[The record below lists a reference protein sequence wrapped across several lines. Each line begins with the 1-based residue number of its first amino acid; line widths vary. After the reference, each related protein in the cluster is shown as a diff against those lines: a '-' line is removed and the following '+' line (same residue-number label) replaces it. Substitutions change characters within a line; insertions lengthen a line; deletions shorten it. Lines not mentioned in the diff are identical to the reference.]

1 MPVWA
6 TDAARYGLT
15 IVTYTDIDLSKTYHI
30 ETFGCQMNKNDS
42 ELMALS
48 LLENGF
54 QIAENGEKADI
65 TIYNTCSVR
74 EHAENRVLSRIR
86 SHRKRIRDGSGIIVV
101 TGCMAQRL
109 GEGLI
114 TNDIADMVIGPYQS
128 PDIGI
133 LLRRHLEDR
142 EARAFLSQDISDF
155 SGRIRNGLYRV
166 SGTPEWHQWVTITH
180 GCENY
185 CSYCIVP
192 SVRGKLISFPS
203 GRILDYIRS
212 LAGRG
217 IREITLLGQ
226 NVNQYGTD
234 SDDLPFHELLEA
246 AAGIGGMERINFIT
260 SHPRDFSDDIL
271 HVIRD
276 MPNISR
282 SIHLPL
288 QSGSDRI
295 LERMNRGYTFPDYMR
310 IVEKIGKLPG
320 SYSLSTDL
328 IVGFPGESDDEF
340 RETLHAVET
349 IRFDDAFTYAYSPR
363 RGTPAYSLDES
374 LTREGKSSRLSE
386 LIAIQ
391 RGISKQK
398 LKERINSVE
407 EAIIERLSK
416 KSIDR
421 VMGKTY
427 LNHVVI
433 TPGTRDDIGKKIKVK
448 ISGVAG
454 STLQGTRIA

>member
-1 MPVWA
+1 MPC
-6 TDAARYGLT
+6 DYGFRPA
-15 IVTYTDIDLSKTYHI
+15 IRGISNDSDIALKHTYHI

-48 LLENGF
+48 LSDHGF
-54 QIAENGEKADI
+54 QSAPAGATADI

-86 SHRKRIRDGSGIIVV
+86 SHRKRLRDRDGIIVV
-101 TGCMAQRL
+101 AGCMAQRL
-109 GEGLI
+109 GQELI
-114 TNDIADMVIGPYQS
+114 ETGIADMVIGPYQS
-128 PDIGI
+128 PDIGR
-133 LLRRHLEDR
+133 LLRRHLDDR
-142 EARAFLSQDISDF
+142 AARTFLSQDISDF
-155 SGRIRNGLYRV
+155 SGRIKHDLYKV
-166 SGTPEWHQWVTITH
+166 NDTPEWHKWVTITH

-192 SVRGKLISFPS
+192 FVRGRLISFPS
-203 GRILDYIRS
+203 EEVLDYIRT
-212 LAGRG
+212 LAAGG

-226 NVNQYGTD
+226 NVNQYGSD
-234 SDDLPFHELLEA
+234 SGDIPFYRLLEA
-246 AAGIGGMERINFIT
+246 AAAIGGIERINFIT
-260 SHPRDFSDDIL
+260 SHPKDFSDDIL

-288 QSGSDRI
+288 QSGSDRV
-295 LERMNRGYTFPDYMR
+295 LELMNRGYTFSDYMA
-310 IVEKIGKLPG
+310 IIGKIRKILDR
-320 SYSLSTDL
+320 SSISTDL
-328 IVGFPGESDDEF
+328 IVGFPGESGDEF
-340 RETLHAVET
+340 DDTLRAVET
-349 IRFDDAFTYAYSPR
+349 IRFDDAFTYAYSSR
-363 RGTPAYSLDES
+363 RGTPAASLTES
-374 LTREGKSSRLSE
+374 LSRAEKNARLE
-386 LIAIQ
+386 TLIALQ

-398 LKERINSVE
+398 LREQIDSIE

-416 KSIDR
+416 KSPDR

-433 TPGTRDDIGKKIKVK
+433 TSGTRDDIGKRMKIK
-448 ISGVAG
+448 ISGVLG